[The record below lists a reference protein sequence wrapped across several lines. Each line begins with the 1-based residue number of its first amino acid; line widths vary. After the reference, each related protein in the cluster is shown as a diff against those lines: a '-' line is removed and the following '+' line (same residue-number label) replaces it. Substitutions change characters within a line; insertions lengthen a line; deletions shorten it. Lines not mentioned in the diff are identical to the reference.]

1 MELTGM
7 ILINERSSMPIYEQ
21 IIQQFKEMIVRGL
34 LQEGDKLP
42 SVRELS
48 STIVVNPNTVS
59 KAYQELERQGV
70 IETLRGKGTFVS
82 KQTLIKPT
90 EAKLEKLKEELKQLV
105 IEASVVGV
113 TAEQLTEWILIY
125 TQELRSGKRATQ
137 VDVLKALRQEE
148 IYK

>member
-1 MELTGM
+1 M